1 MEKMIGCVKDALKVM
16 TAATMV
22 TMVVVVITAVLEIVI
37 HGINLSKALEWIRAG
52 LFITGSL
59 GLLLS
64 ALFIIK
70 NKTDDKM
77 KYERQWK
84 SKFHEFNF
92 TTVLFIFSITILF
105 YGTLFDIVLFKITM
119 LQV

>member
-1 MEKMIGCVKDALKVM
+1 MERIIGCVKDALKVM
-16 TAATMV
+16 TAATIV
-22 TMVVVVITAVLEIVI
+22 AVALVVITSVLEIVI

-64 ALFIIK
+64 ALFVIK
-70 NKTDDKM
+70 NKTNDKM

-84 SKFHEFNF
+84 SKFYEFNF
-92 TTVLFIFSITILF
+92 TAVVFIFSTTILL
-105 YGTLFDIVLFKITM
+105 YGILFDIVLFKITT

>member
-1 MEKMIGCVKDALKVM
+1 MEKVMGYVKDALKVIM
-16 TAATMV
+16 AATMV
-22 TMVVVVITAVLEIVI
+22 TMVLVVITSVLEVVI

-84 SKFHEFNF
+84 SKFYEFNF
-92 TTVLFIFSITILF
+92 TTVLFIFSLMILF
-105 YGTLFDIVLFKITM
+105 YGILFDILLFKITM
-119 LQV
+119 VLV